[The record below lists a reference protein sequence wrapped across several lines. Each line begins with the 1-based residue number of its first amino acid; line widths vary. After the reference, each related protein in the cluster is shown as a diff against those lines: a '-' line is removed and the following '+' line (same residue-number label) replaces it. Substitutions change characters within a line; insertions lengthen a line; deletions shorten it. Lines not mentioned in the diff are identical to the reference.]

1 MTYIT
6 KGTTEI
12 MIKIGS
18 HVSNNGLKMMIGS
31 VEETIENN
39 ANCMNK
45 KLIKKPYL
53 LDIQELEDNSLQKRS
68 RRCEWNCHY
77 KKNECL

>member
-1 MTYIT
+1 
-6 KGTTEI
+6 

-39 ANCMNK
+39 ANCMMLYLGAPQNTFR
-45 KLIKKPYL
+45 KPVK
-53 LDIQELEDNSLQKRS
+53 DQTS
-68 RRCEWNCHY
+68 R
-77 KKNECL
+77 K

>member
-1 MTYIT
+1 
-6 KGTTEI
+6 

-39 ANCMNK
+39 ANCMM
-45 KLIKKPYL
+45 LYL
-53 LDIQELEDNSLQKRS
+53 GADRKSVV
-68 RRCEWNCHY
+68 
-77 KKNECL
+77 